1 MYDYLAKVI
10 LVGPSGTGKYVFDMK
25 RVVFFFSDMLIVL

>member
-10 LVGPSGTGKYVFDMK
+10 LVGPSGTGKYVNVYPLRIFGLPYD
-25 RVVFFFSDMLIVL
+25 IC